1 MSQENVEIV
10 RRIFDGWATGDLSAE
25 ADAFDRHVVFVVSR
39 DFPAWG
45 VQHGLDEVRTYMRD
59 FLAQWEHATFDA
71 ERVRAVGDTVIADV
85 VQRARGK
92 ASGAEGEL
100 RFFMLFT
107 FRGRRIVRCET
118 VMHEQEALDAVGLS
132 T

>member
-10 RRIFDGWATGDLSAE
+10 RRLFEGWRAGDFTAE
-25 ADAFDRHVVFVVSR
+25 AASFDRHVVFVISR

-45 VQHGLDEVRTYMRD
+45 VQLGRDGVRDYMRD
-59 FLAQWEHATFDA
+59 FLAQWEHATFEA
-71 ERVRAVGDTVIADV
+71 TQLRMAGDTVIADV

-92 ASGAEGEL
+92 KSGAEGKL

-107 FRGRRIVRCET
+107 FRGRIIVRF
-118 VMHEQEALDAVGLS
+118 EALMEEAEALESLGLS
-132 T
+132 E